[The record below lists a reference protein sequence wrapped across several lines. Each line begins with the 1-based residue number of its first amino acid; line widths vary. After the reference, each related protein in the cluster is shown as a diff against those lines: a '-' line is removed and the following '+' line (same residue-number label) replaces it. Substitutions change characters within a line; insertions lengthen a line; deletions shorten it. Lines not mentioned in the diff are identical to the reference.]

1 MPDETSGY
9 FRVPG
14 WLRQQ
19 AGIGRIGADARAPAR
34 TAYGLAIENVERAFL
49 WDVHTGGTNYSS
61 LAATSWTA
69 LDATNLSWTI
79 TTSGKRPV
87 EFRLSAYLA
96 TAAVQSISLS
106 FAWDGVEFSGRP
118 DGLVTVYDQTA
129 NSIPAAGFAVLNS
142 PGPGTHT
149 LSVVY
154 LVSGGAGGFVEV
166 DADRSLFVSAKEI

>member
-1 MPDETSGY
+1 VPDEATNY

-19 AGIGRIGADARAPAR
+19 AGLGRIGVDARAPAR
-34 TAYGLAIENVERAFL
+34 TAYGLAIENVERGFL

-69 LDATNLSWTI
+69 LDATNLSWMI

-106 FAWDGVEFSGRP
+106 LAWNGVEFSGRP
-118 DGLVTVYDQTA
+118 DGVFTVYNQTA
-129 NSIPAAGFAVLNS
+129 NSIPVAGFAVIDQ

-149 LSVVY
+149 LTVVY
-154 LVSGGAGGFVEV
+154 KVSGGAGGFVEV